1 MNISKDKVSD
11 YRCSQENSININEK
25 STFKDKNQMTREQK
39 FKLMLE
45 KYAESSPE
53 NVVGYK
59 AEKAEKALKRCYK
72 LYEQGKIK
80 NEVTRLINQKNMELR
95 EQKELSECT
104 FKPKTNKFNR
114 KSSVR
119 DFEEK
124 RIYDRAINW
133 KKRKIEK

>member
-1 MNISKDKVSD
+1 
-11 YRCSQENSININEK
+11 
-25 STFKDKNQMTREQK
+25 MTREEK
-39 FKLMLE
+39 FRLMLE
-45 KYAESSPE
+45 KYAENSPE
-53 NVVGYK
+53 NVVSDK
-59 AEKAEKALKRCYK
+59 AEKAEKALQRCYR

-104 FKPKTNKFNR
+104 FKPKTNKLNR

-119 DFEEK
+119 DFEEN

-133 KKRKIEK
+133 KKRKIEKYIKIDKLGLIGKKHHSRGKSMGMGLNLSW